1 MSLPLQPL
9 DSSSG
14 GSKRAPLTY
23 KKMFGQC
30 WDDAIGK
37 VVFSASC
44 PDVALGR
51 VQRVQFSNMR
61 GALLAT
67 VRFEDGSRRDF
78 PFGPDSP
85 LLAVAE

>member
-1 MSLPLQPL
+1 MSLPSRPP

-14 GSKRAPLTY
+14 AAPLVY

-30 WDDAIGK
+30 WDDAVGK

-61 GALLAT
+61 GAFLAT
-67 VRFEDGSRRDF
+67 VHFEDGSRRDF

-85 LLAVAE
+85 LLAVAK